1 MKTLTKMGKM
11 KLSQEWH
18 ERGGWLVLAGVATH
32 SVERRAAYGMTVA
45 ETSKEDRLRRWM
57 WTRVPK
63 MPVLKRYLDVE
74 PKDSGVSIVLLS

>member
-32 SVERRAAYGMTVA
+32 SVERRPAYGMTVQRHPKKIDLGDGCGL
-45 ETSKEDRLRRWM
+45 EYLRC
-57 WTRVPK
+57 
-63 MPVLKRYLDVE
+63 LY
-74 PKDSGVSIVLLS
+74 